1 MRTSKVSFGGH
12 AGSVAGVLDLP
23 DREPLGI
30 AIFAHCFTCSKDLRV
45 VREISRQLT
54 GEGIGVLRFDFTGL
68 GESEGEFHET
78 SFATNLDDLL
88 AAAAFLE
95 REQRAPGMLIG
106 HSLGGAAVLAV
117 APELPGVRCVATIGA
132 PAEAAHVQHLL
143 TDASFV
149 DDDAAEVTIGGRP
162 FKIGRQLVEDLE
174 QRRGTAHI
182 RDIDAAL
189 MVMHSPVDQVVGIDN
204 AERIYVAAKH
214 PKSFVSLDK
223 ADHLLSDPRDARFA
237 GHVLSAWAGYYLGG

>member
-1 MRTSKVSFGGH
+1 MRTSKVSFEGH
-12 AGSVAGVLDLP
+12 AGPVAGVLDLP
-23 DREPLGI
+23 DEEPKGV

-45 VREISRQLT
+45 VREVSRQLT

-78 SFATNLDDLL
+78 SFATNLEDLR

-95 REQRAPGMLIG
+95 REQKAPGMLIG

-117 APELPGVRCVATIGA
+117 APEMASVRCVATIGA

-143 TDASFV
+143 TGAEFM

-162 FKIGRQLVEDLE
+162 FKIGRELVEDLE
-174 QRRGTAHI
+174 QRRGTEHI
-182 RDIDAAL
+182 RGIDAAL
-189 MVMHSPVDQVVGIDN
+189 MVMHSPLDSVVGIDN
-204 AERIYVAAKH
+204 AERIYVAARH
-214 PKSFVSLDK
+214 PKSFVSLDR

-237 GHVLSAWAGYYLGG
+237 GHVLSAWAGDYLGE